1 MQGGPYRVGH
11 IWEAT
16 FGFHIGYATSD
27 RPHYLGRTELAVAI
41 DSVRG
46 KWEIRLKK
54 MICMD
59 GKTG

>member
-1 MQGGPYRVGH
+1 MGH